1 MGLLDGKIAIITGA
15 ARGQGAAAARLF
27 VEEGARVV
35 IGDVLDDV
43 GKELAE
49 SLGEA
54 AIYRHLDV
62 SCEDDWASVVD
73 EAVESLGGVD
83 VLVNNAGILRFA
95 ALPDMPLEDYLRVVN
110 INQVGT
116 FLGMRAV
123 SKAMI
128 AAGNGGSIVNI
139 SSVEGLA
146 GMPYLTAYTS
156 TKFAIRGMTKV
167 AALEL
172 GPHGIRVNSV
182 HPGMIETDM
191 VKDAAGGH
199 DVDLS
204 PGGEADPAAAD
215 GPVGG
220 HRRGRAVPRE
230 RPELVLHRR
239 RVRRRRRGDRHARV
253 LHGLTGLARELRHA
267 VGAQRPERVVRD
279 LPEMPVRVGEVAVVA
294 TPLGRLRPAR

>member
-1 MGLLDGKIAIITGA
+1 MGCLEGKVAIVTGA

-27 VEEGARVV
+27 VAEGARVV
-35 IGDVLDDV
+35 IGDVLDDL

-54 AIYRHLDV
+54 ALYRHLDV
-62 SCEDDWASVVD
+62 SSEDDWKAVVD
-73 EAVESLGGVD
+73 ETVETLGGVD

-95 ALPDMPLEDYLRVVN
+95 ALPDMPLEDYMRVVN
-110 INQVGT
+110 VNQVGT

-123 SKAMI
+123 AKPMM
-128 AAGNGGSIVNI
+128 AAGKGSIVNI

-156 TKFAIRGMTKV
+156 TKFAIRGMSKV

-172 GPHGIRVNSV
+172 GPNGIRVNSV

-204 PGGEADPAAAD
+204 PAAKRIPLRRMGTSEDIAEVVLFLASDRSAYVTGAELAAD
-215 GPVGG
+215 GG
-220 HRRGRAVPRE
+220 ATAT
-230 RPELVLHRR
+230 
-239 RVRRRRRGDRHARV
+239 HAFYMV
-253 LHGLTGLARELRHA
+253 
-267 VGAQRPERVVRD
+267 
-279 LPEMPVRVGEVAVVA
+279 
-294 TPLGRLRPAR
+294 

>member
-1 MGLLDGKIAIITGA
+1 MGELDGKVAIISGA
-15 ARGQGAAAARLF
+15 ARGQGAAAAKLF
-27 VEEGARVV
+27 VTHGARVV
-35 IGDVLDDV
+35 VGDVLDDV

-54 AIYRHLDV
+54 AVYRHLDV
-62 SCEDDWASVVD
+62 ANEDDWANVVNETVD
-73 EAVESLGGVD
+73 AWGGVD

-95 ALPDMPLEDYLRVVN
+95 ALPDMPLADYLRIVN
-110 INQVGT
+110 VNQVGT

-123 SKAMI
+123 AKPMM
-128 AAGNGGSIVNI
+128 AAGKGSIVNI
-139 SSVEGLA
+139 SSIEGLA

-167 AALEL
+167 ASLEL

-204 PGGEADPAAAD
+204 PAAKRIALRRMGQPDDIAEVVLFLASDRSSYVTGAELAAD
-215 GPVGG
+215 GG
-220 HRRGRAVPRE
+220 ATAT
-230 RPELVLHRR
+230 
-239 RVRRRRRGDRHARV
+239 HAFYA
-253 LHGLTGLARELRHA
+253 G
-267 VGAQRPERVVRD
+267 
-279 LPEMPVRVGEVAVVA
+279 
-294 TPLGRLRPAR
+294 

>member
-1 MGLLDGKIAIITGA
+1 MGTLDGRTAIITGA

-27 VEEGARVV
+27 VAEGARVL
-35 IGDVLDDV
+35 IADVLDDA
-43 GKELAE
+43 GQALAG
-49 SLGEA
+49 SLGDA

-62 SCEDDWASVVD
+62 SKEEDWQAAVD
-73 EAVESLGGVD
+73 DAVQTLGAVD

-95 ALPDMPLEDYLRVVN
+95 ALPDMALEDYLRVVN

-116 FLGMRAV
+116 FLGMKTVA
-123 SKAMI
+123 KPMI
-128 AAGNGGSIVNI
+128 AAGRGSIVNI

-146 GMPYLTAYTS
+146 GMPYLTAYTA

-172 GPHGIRVNSV
+172 GPLGIRVNSV

-204 PGGEADPAAAD
+204 PAARRIPLRRMGQAEDIAEVVLWLASDKSSYVTGAELAAD
-215 GPVGG
+215 GG
-220 HRRGRAVPRE
+220 ATAT
-230 RPELVLHRR
+230 
-239 RVRRRRRGDRHARV
+239 HAFYMV
-253 LHGLTGLARELRHA
+253 
-267 VGAQRPERVVRD
+267 
-279 LPEMPVRVGEVAVVA
+279 
-294 TPLGRLRPAR
+294 

>member
-1 MGLLDGKIAIITGA
+1 MGSLDGKVAIITGA

-27 VEEGARVV
+27 VAEGARVV

-43 GKELAE
+43 GKELAD

-54 AIYRHLDV
+54 ALYRHLDV
-62 SCEDDWASVVD
+62 SSEDDWKTVVG
-73 EAVESLGGVD
+73 EAVETLGGVNI
-83 VLVNNAGILRFA
+83 LVNNAGILRFIG
-95 ALPDMPLEDYLRVVN
+95 LPETTLEDYLRIVN

-116 FLGMRAV
+116 FLGMREVA
-123 SKAMI
+123 KPMM
-128 AAGNGGSIVNI
+128 AAGGGSIVNI
-139 SSVEGLA
+139 SSIEGLA

-199 DVDLS
+199 DIDLS
-204 PGGEADPAAAD
+204 PAAKRIALRRMGQSEDIAEVVLFLASDASRYVTGAEIAAD
-215 GPVGG
+215 GG
-220 HRRGRAVPRE
+220 ATAT
-230 RPELVLHRR
+230 
-239 RVRRRRRGDRHARV
+239 HAFYM
-253 LHGLTGLARELRHA
+253 G
-267 VGAQRPERVVRD
+267 
-279 LPEMPVRVGEVAVVA
+279 
-294 TPLGRLRPAR
+294 

>member
-1 MGLLDGKIAIITGA
+1 MAELDGKVAIISGA

-27 VEEGARVV
+27 VAEGARVV

-49 SLGEA
+49 SLGTA
-54 AIYRHLDV
+54 AVYRHLDV
-62 SCEDDWASVVD
+62 SSEDDWANVVNETVD
-73 EAVESLGGVD
+73 TWGGID

-95 ALPDMPLEDYLRVVN
+95 ALADMPLEDYLRIVN
-110 INQVGT
+110 VNQVGT

-123 SKAMI
+123 AKPMM
-128 AAGNGGSIVNI
+128 AAGKGSIVNI

-146 GMPYLTAYTS
+146 GMPYLTAYTA

-172 GPHGIRVNSV
+172 GPKGIRVNSV

-204 PGGEADPAAAD
+204 PAAKRIALRRMGQPEDIAEVVLFLASDRSSYVTGAELAAD
-215 GPVGG
+215 GG
-220 HRRGRAVPRE
+220 ATAT
-230 RPELVLHRR
+230 
-239 RVRRRRRGDRHARV
+239 HAFYA
-253 LHGLTGLARELRHA
+253 G
-267 VGAQRPERVVRD
+267 
-279 LPEMPVRVGEVAVVA
+279 
-294 TPLGRLRPAR
+294 

>member
-1 MGLLDGKIAIITGA
+1 MGQLDGKTAVITGA

-27 VEEGARVV
+27 VKEGARVV

-62 SCEDDWASVVD
+62 SAEDDWAAVVD
-73 EAVESLGGVD
+73 EAVESLGGVQ

-95 ALPDMPLEDYLRVVN
+95 ALPDMPLEDYMRIVN

-128 AAGNGGSIVNI
+128 AAGAGGSIVNI

-172 GPHGIRVNSV
+172 GPKGIRVNSV

-199 DVDLS
+199 DIDLS
-204 PGGEADPAAAD
+204 PAAKRIALRRMGQSEDIAEVVMFLAGDRSSYVTGAELAAD
-215 GPVGG
+215 GG
-220 HRRGRAVPRE
+220 ATAT
-230 RPELVLHRR
+230 
-239 RVRRRRRGDRHARV
+239 HAFYA
-253 LHGLTGLARELRHA
+253 G
-267 VGAQRPERVVRD
+267 
-279 LPEMPVRVGEVAVVA
+279 
-294 TPLGRLRPAR
+294 

>member
-1 MGLLDGKIAIITGA
+1 MGALDGKVAIITGA

-27 VEEGARVV
+27 VAEGARVV
-35 IGDVLDDV
+35 VGDVLDDI

-62 SCEDDWASVVD
+62 TSEDDWASVVN
-73 EAVESLGGVD
+73 EAVETLGGVD
-83 VLVNNAGILRFA
+83 ILVNNAGILRFA
-95 ALPDMPLEDYLRVVN
+95 ALPDMPLEDYMRIVN
-110 INQVGT
+110 VNQVGT
-116 FLGMRAV
+116 FLGMRSV
-123 SKAMI
+123 SKPMM
-128 AAGNGGSIVNI
+128 AAGKGSIVNI
-139 SSVEGLA
+139 SSIEGLG

-199 DVDLS
+199 DIDLS
-204 PGGEADPAAAD
+204 PATKRIALRRMGQSEDIAEVVMFLASDRSSYVTGAELAAD
-215 GPVGG
+215 GG
-220 HRRGRAVPRE
+220 ATAT
-230 RPELVLHRR
+230 
-239 RVRRRRRGDRHARV
+239 HAFYA
-253 LHGLTGLARELRHA
+253 G
-267 VGAQRPERVVRD
+267 
-279 LPEMPVRVGEVAVVA
+279 
-294 TPLGRLRPAR
+294 